1 MKIHH
6 THHTQRQDSA
16 IGVTRRIGFTLVEL
30 LVVISIIALI
40 MGLVISGLN
49 RATKT
54 AKRAAGQRS
63 AAAIAQ
69 AVEQFRNEFGF
80 LPPLIHDGKC
90 VSANDDAYR
99 PLLNDLSVSEDGPVL
114 EQTGGPYTF
123 KTMVVWSEGLD
134 YDFFRRRAGIDTPND
149 QIKLATGTGWDD
161 DGAWEDRR
169 YSKYSLAYYLT
180 GVLDK
185 DVDGVRGPGL
195 ARPNDDGTFVGVGYP
210 IGSARDRYEP
220 TIDVDRRGVRIA
232 LDYIEPNEYPEHD
245 LANSVVPERATIVG
259 DYEQYQRGA
268 LVALVDAFGNAYR
281 YYRWE
286 QGRFLNGQL
295 VVERSLDLN
304 LPPVLIDPLL
314 LAQLMN
320 DETTGIDLDLTGGD
334 VKLRDARFAIVSAGP
349 DGLFGTE
356 NIQTIADVLRDEVP
370 TDLEAI
376 ATMRHRVWVDNAVE
390 VGQ

>member
-6 THHTQRQDSA
+6 THHTQRQSQGHGA
-16 IGVTRRIGFTLVEL
+16 TRRIGFTLIEL

-40 MGLVISGLN
+40 MALVISGLN

-63 AAAIAQ
+63 ASAIAQ

-80 LPPLIHDGKC
+80 LPPLVHDGKC
-90 VSANDDAYR
+90 VSANDNNYR
-99 PLLNDLSVSEDGPVL
+99 PLLADGSVSEDGPVL
-114 EQTGGPYTF
+114 EQTGGPYAF
-123 KTMVVWSEGLD
+123 KTLVVWSEGLD
-134 YDFFRRRAGIDTPND
+134 YDFFRRRTGFGSGD
-149 QIKLATGTGWDD
+149 QIQLATGTGWDD

-169 YSKYSLAYYLT
+169 YSKYALAYYLT

-210 IGSARDRYEP
+210 IGSARDRFEP

-232 LDYIEPNEYPEHD
+232 VDYIEPNEYPEHD
-245 LANSVVPERATIVG
+245 LGNTTLPDRATIMG
-259 DYEQYQRGA
+259 DYEQFQRGD

-286 QGRFLNGQL
+286 QGRFFNGQL
-295 VVERSLDLN
+295 VVERTLDLN

-314 LAQLMN
+314 LAELRN
-320 DETTGIDLDLTGGD
+320 DETAGTDLDLTGGD
-334 VKLRDARFAIVSAGP
+334 VKLRSARFAIVSAGP

-356 NIQTIADVLRDEVP
+356 NIQTIADVLREDVP
-370 TDLEAI
+370 TDLDEI
-376 ATMRHRVWVDNAVE
+376 ADMRHRVWVDNAVE